1 MEIALLIFWLACAG
15 FALAVARSR
24 GRSGCLWAA
33 LGFLFGPLAL
43 LAVGF
48 MPAVDAPVTT
58 APTGGKTCPHCH
70 VTNSRYA
77 AECRVCGRALA

>member
-1 MEIALLIFWLACAG
+1 MEIALLVFWLACAG

-24 GRSGCLWAA
+24 NRSGCLWAV

-48 MPAVDAPVTT
+48 MPAVEAAPA

-70 VTNSRYA
+70 VHNTRYA
-77 AECRVCGRALA
+77 TECRVCGRALA